1 MRPLAAI
8 AAVALA
14 VYYFLRVFFFL
25 SADYTAWDRVFAV
38 LLMVAETYM
47 IIHAVG
53 YVAAVF
59 RLGNGPKEPA
69 HKELDPLRLP
79 RVAVALAVR
88 NEPIEIVEQ
97 SIITINNLSYSHKD
111 LYMLDGSDNE
121 TFLAANRS
129 LCRKYGI
136 HYFHPEQPHGAKAG
150 TLNDFINNR
159 LDQKYLA
166 VLDADSNPMPDFLD
180 KVVGIAETDNKIA
193 FVQTPQ
199 FYSNTP
205 VSPIA
210 RGASMQQA
218 VFYEAIC
225 ESKGT
230 INAMFCCGTNVLFRR
245 LALIDVGGFDEES
258 ITEDFATSLKFH
270 LKGYRSVYYNH
281 VRVFNMAPETLPG
294 YFKQQARWA
303 AGTTGVLRK
312 VLTSFVQGPGR
323 MSAGQW
329 MEYFLSGSYYFVGWS
344 FLLLML
350 CPIVFLIFSVPSYFM
365 SPYVYIPAFL
375 PYFAMTLTVLYGTI
389 KKRHYSLRDV
399 YYGNILGSVTFP
411 VLIAA
416 TIKGLLGQRLKFL
429 VTPKGQSGQLK
440 TIELWPWILMITLNF
455 VGIIFGFLRI
465 QENILAFSINI
476 FWCSYHIFILSQI
489 FQLNQSPTFDRQIN

>member
-1 MRPLAAI
+1 MRPLAMI
-8 AAVALA
+8 AVVALA

-25 SADYTAWDRVFAV
+25 AADYSFWDRFFAV
-38 LLMVAETYM
+38 LLLIAETYM

-59 RLGNGPKEPA
+59 RLGSGFKESLSE
-69 HKELDPLRLP
+69 KLDPLKLP

-88 NEPIEIVEQ
+88 NEPIKIVEQ
-97 SIITINNLSYSHKD
+97 SIITINNLNYAHKD
-111 LYMLDGSDNE
+111 IFLLDGSDDGA
-121 TFLAANRS
+121 FIKANRD
-129 LCRKYGI
+129 LCRNYGI
-136 HYFHPEQPHGAKAG
+136 HYFHPEHPHGAKAG
-150 TLNDFINNR
+150 TLNDFIDKR
-159 LDQKYLA
+159 LDQKYLV
-166 VLDADSNPMPDFLD
+166 VLDADSNPMPDFLN
-180 KVVGIAETDNKIA
+180 KVVSIAETDDKIA

-199 FYSNTP
+199 FYSNPT

-225 ESKGT
+225 ESKGM

-245 LALIDVGGFDEES
+245 RALVSVGGFDEDS
-258 ITEDFATSLKFH
+258 ITEDFSTSLKFH

-303 AGTTGVLRK
+303 AGTTGVLKK
-312 VLTSFVQGPGR
+312 VLASFVQGPGR
-323 MSAGQW
+323 LSTGQW
-329 MEYFLSGSYYFVGWS
+329 VEYFLSGSYYFVGWS

-350 CPIVFLIFSVPSYFM
+350 CPIVFLIFNVPSYFM

-375 PYFAMTLTVLYGTI
+375 PYFAMTLTVFYGTM
-389 KKRHYSLRDV
+389 KKRHYSLREI
-399 YYGNILGSVTFP
+399 YYGNILGSVAFP
-411 VLIAA
+411 VLMVA
-416 TIKGLLGQRLKFL
+416 TIKGLLGRRLKFL
-429 VTPKGQSGQLK
+429 VTPKGQGGQLE

-455 VGIIFGFLRI
+455 VGIVFGFLRI
-465 QENILAFSINI
+465 QENVLAFSINI

-489 FQLNQSPTFDRQIN
+489 FLLNQPPKFKKQDY